1 MRFFYESAFDIN
13 IQPSFD
19 RSLRC
24 IPVVMTT
31 LTAKNEFHVI
41 LGAISAFGVIYVDIS
56 VAQTRKTSSSKKAIK
71 KTGTT
76 TRH

>member
-19 RSLRC
+19 RSLRG
-24 IPVVMTT
+24 ILVVMTM
-31 LTAKNEFHVI
+31 LTTKNEFHVI

-56 VAQTRKTSSSKKAIK
+56 VAQTRKISSSKKSIK
-71 KTGTT
+71 KNGTT
-76 TRH
+76 TWH